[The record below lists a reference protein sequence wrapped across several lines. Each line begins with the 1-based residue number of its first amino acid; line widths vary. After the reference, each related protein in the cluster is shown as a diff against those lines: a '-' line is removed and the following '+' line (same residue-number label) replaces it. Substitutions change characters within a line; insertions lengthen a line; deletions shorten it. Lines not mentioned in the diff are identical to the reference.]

1 MGLQLRV
8 SATVGGVS
16 QTPLA
21 VLEGLAVLV
30 TVVWVTVAVM
40 VRVTLERHVSGEDA

>member
-21 VLEGLAVLV
+21 VLEGVAVLEGL
-30 TVVWVTVAVM
+30 AVM
-40 VRVTLERHVSGEDA
+40 VRVALQRHVSGEDA